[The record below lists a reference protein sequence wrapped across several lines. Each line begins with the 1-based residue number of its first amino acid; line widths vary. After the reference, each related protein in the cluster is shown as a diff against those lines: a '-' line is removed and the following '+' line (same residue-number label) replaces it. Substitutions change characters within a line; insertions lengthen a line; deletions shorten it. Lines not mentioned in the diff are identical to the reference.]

1 MIRIPI
7 RLNDESLTA
16 LRTLARLEY
25 RDVRQ
30 QAAWI
35 IEHEL
40 ARRGLLVIETQADP
54 APVAAVPAGASP
66 LVGEDPKSRK
76 GRAHVTD

>member
-16 LRTLARLEY
+16 LRTLARQEY

-35 IEHEL
+35 IESEL
-40 ARRGLLVIETQADP
+40 AKRGLLHLNQV
-54 APVAAVPAGASP
+54 APLPSTAIPV
-66 LVGEDPKSRK
+66 EDPKQTE
-76 GRAHVTD
+76 GETHVTD

>member
-1 MIRIPI
+1 MTRIPI

-16 LRTLARLEY
+16 LRTLARQEY

-35 IEHEL
+35 IENEL
-40 ARRGLLVIETQADP
+40 AKRGLLQLTQADP
-54 APVAAVPAGASP
+54 ASVTALPAETKPNEGGSDAT
-66 LVGEDPKSRK
+66 
-76 GRAHVTD
+76 H

>member
-1 MIRIPI
+1 MTRIPI
-7 RLNDESLTA
+7 RLRNESIDA
-16 LRTLARLEY
+16 LRTLARQEY

-40 ARRGLLVIETQADP
+40 ERRGLLIIESQSDPIQALP
-54 APVAAVPAGASP
+54 MQSAAQKTKK
-66 LVGEDPKSRK
+66 GEMN
-76 GRAHVTD
+76 VTE